1 MHHDKLP
8 EYYLDA
14 DLFVLP
20 SLAEGMANVV
30 LEAIGS
36 GLPVVATPVGGS
48 EELIRQNENGVI
60 VPTKDVNA
68 LADALI
74 RLINSRELREK
85 MGRRSRQIAAH
96 YSWEFVADAY
106 ARFYERMKRS

>member
-1 MHHDKLP
+1 M
-8 EYYLDA
+8 
-14 DLFVLP
+14 
-20 SLAEGMANVV
+20 
-30 LEAIGS
+30 
-36 GLPVVATPVGGS
+36 
-48 EELIRQNENGVI
+48 
-60 VPTKDVNA
+60 PTKDVNA

-106 ARFYERMKRS
+106 AHFYERMKR